1 MARALPRP
9 VTMHWG
15 KGQVMEEVSAHDQ
28 YKEAVIQL
36 IEWDG
41 GGETLR
47 FCQYWPDGRFQRQP
61 MMLGTDDGPPRR
73 APSQRPPLR
82 SRSTARRRGLIA
94 QRRRHW

>member
-1 MARALPRP
+1 MP
-9 VTMHWG
+9 WG
-15 KGQVMEEVSAHDQ
+15 KGQVVEEISAEDQ

-61 MMLGTDDGPPRR
+61 MMIGVDDLPALRNALRR
-73 APSQRPPLR
+73 NQRLFALVRQLVEEP
-82 SRSTARRRGLIA
+82 
-94 QRRRHW
+94 